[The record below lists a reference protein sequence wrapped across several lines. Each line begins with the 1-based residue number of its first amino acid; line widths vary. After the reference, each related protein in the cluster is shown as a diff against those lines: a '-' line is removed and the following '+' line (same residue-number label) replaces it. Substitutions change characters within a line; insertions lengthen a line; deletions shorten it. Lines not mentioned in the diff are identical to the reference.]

1 MRKSPCCA
9 AKIRRFSGR
18 RRQCTSCRKTW
29 RIRPKKRGRP
39 ALRADIRLVRRVL
52 HDRRSLTAIA
62 HGRRLTRAALS
73 RRFLKALQAHLARP
87 KALMASSEDCI
98 LLLDGLW
105 FRFRRRPWVLYLM
118 ALRPV
123 RTDTATFI
131 DPMLIEGPERK
142 QAWLQA
148 ISSIPSDHRMKIR
161 ALVGDKFSGC
171 LSIAQE
177 NGWVHQ
183 LCHFH
188 LLAQL
193 RGSLGGRSEV
203 SAPLSRQE
211 AYRLIQEALLT
222 TDGKQLEVK
231 IYLLKALL
239 AEGKMSVH
247 FKRAIRSFLR
257 NVNEYHAYLAYPDL
271 RLPRTNNSAEA
282 MGHRI
287 RDLMRQARNVSS
299 PESLILWATKHIRLH
314 PHVACKPT
322 CLSTN

>member
-1 MRKSPCCA
+1 MRKSTCCG

-18 RRQCTSCRKTW
+18 RRQCATCFKTW

-39 ALRADIRLVRRVL
+39 ALRADFRLIRRVL
-52 HDRRSLTAIA
+52 QDRRSLTAIA
-62 HGRRLTRAALS
+62 HRRRLTRAALS
-73 RRFLKALQAHLARP
+73 RRFLKALQAQLARP
-87 KALMASSEDCI
+87 RALTTSPKDCI

-105 FRFRRRPWVLYLM
+105 FRFKRRPWVLYLM

-123 RTDTATFI
+123 HTDTATFI

-148 ISSIPSDHRMKIR
+148 ISSIPLDHRKKIR

-171 LSIAQE
+171 ISIAEE
-177 NGWVHQ
+177 NDWVHQ

-193 RGSLGGRSEV
+193 RGSLGKRSSV
-203 SAPLSRQE
+203 SAPLIRHE
-211 AYRLIQEALLT
+211 AYRLIKKALLT
-222 TDGKQLEVK
+222 ADGKQIDWMSLC
-231 IYLLKALL
+231 LKAML

-257 NVNEYHAYLAYPDL
+257 HINAYHAFLAYPDL

-282 MGHRI
+282 MGRRI

-314 PHVACKPT
+314 PNVACSPT
-322 CLSTN
+322 SLSTN